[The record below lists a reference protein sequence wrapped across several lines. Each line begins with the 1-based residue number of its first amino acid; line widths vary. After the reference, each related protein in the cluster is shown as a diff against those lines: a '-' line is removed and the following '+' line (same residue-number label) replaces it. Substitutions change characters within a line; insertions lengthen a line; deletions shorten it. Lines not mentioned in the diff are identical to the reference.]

1 MLHVAAPPSCYSS
14 FPFIQIPSSSFPRT
28 KNASALFFTSIFRRL
43 GRLLSLFLHS
53 HSPVC
58 LFVALLLF
66 FFFLRM
72 SCASFCLFRGSITVT
87 ADQLLAVTSL
97 INNKIGLVLHVILG
111 HQKARRSFRERDID
125 IERERERESFI
136 PRESERQLSRER
148 ERERNGRCIVMS
160 FFFSMKKHFEYPLW
174 IGLLGPCE
182 VNMNAIFMI
191 CVSSLS
197 RFSPHGGEKHVEP
210 GKLGWWKPCWASMA
224 DPAQKSWQSPFICCF
239 SLPAHFCCFPIR
251 HTHTQ
256 KNYTLIEQ
264 LCGNCLCGPGNHTI
278 PFLCVNKEGERR
290 QTGGTGADG
299 RLHSK
304 ISWKQIYLQ
313 QVKS

>member
-28 KNASALFFTSIFRRL
+28 KNASALFFTSISRRL

-148 ERERNGRCIVMS
+148 EREMGDALWCHFSSVWRNILNILCGLDFWVHVKSTWMPYLWFVSLLSVVFLPMEER
-160 FFFSMKKHFEYPLW
+160 SMWNQANSDGGSHA
-174 IGLLGPCE
+174 GLPWLTLHRRAG
-182 VNMNAIFMI
+182 NHH
-191 CVSSLS
+191 SS
-197 RFSPHGGEKHVEP
+197 
-210 GKLGWWKPCWASMA
+210 AA
-224 DPAQKSWQSPFICCF
+224 SPFLLTSVAF
-239 SLPAHFCCFPIR
+239 LSDT
-251 HTHTQ
+251 HTHKKITPWL
-256 KNYTLIEQ
+256 N
-264 LCGNCLCGPGNHTI
+264 NCVETV
-278 PFLCVNKEGERR
+278 CVVLEITRFR
-290 QTGGTGADG
+290 F
-299 RLHSK
+299 
-304 ISWKQIYLQ
+304 Y
-313 QVKS
+313 V